1 MKWPLGLV
9 GCKTWFY
16 LFNIYFGSYP
26 FILLDGDGEVEI
38 LVNEVTAGLTDN
50 ELLVNKGRLL
60 AVR

>member
-1 MKWPLGLV
+1 MV

-16 LFNIYFGSYP
+16 LFNISFGGSYP
-26 FILLDGDGEVEI
+26 LILLDGDGDVEI